1 MPEPIFN
8 GLLIV
13 VFVVVLTAGYA
24 GLSAAPWVPTRKGE
38 RASLAAK
45 LKLKDG
51 QTVYD
56 LGSGDG
62 SLLFTLAERFPNCR
76 LIGLEISLLPF
87 FISLVRRLI
96 GLSRYRNVRLL
107 FRDLYR
113 TDLSKADLVFAYL
126 MPGCYA
132 RISRKFSKELKDSCI
147 VVIEAWPIPGLEIRD
162 KIVGDRQL
170 PLYVYDGRQ
179 FRTDG

>member
-1 MPEPIFN
+1 MPEPILN
-8 GLLIV
+8 SLLIV
-13 VFVVVLTAGYA
+13 IFVVVLTAGYA

-38 RASLAAK
+38 RASLVAK

-62 SLLFTLAERFPNCR
+62 SLLFALIERFPNCR

-87 FISLVRRLI
+87 LISLIRRLT
-96 GLSRYRNVRLL
+96 GWSRYKNVRLL
-107 FRDLYR
+107 FRDFYR

-126 MPGCYA
+126 MPGCYT
-132 RISRKFSKELKDSCI
+132 RISEKFSKELKNDCI
-147 VVIEAWPIPGLEIRD
+147 VVIEAWPIPGIEVKD

-170 PLYVYDGRQ
+170 PLYVYEGRQ
-179 FRTDG
+179 FRTGK